1 VNPNELTAW
10 IQVAQV
16 LAGIGIQ
23 VADKIKALIHTAQP
37 TLSDAELDAAYA
49 AILADDNVRAA
60 FADKASQA

>member
-23 VADKIKALIHTAQP
+23 VADKIKSLIHTAQP
-37 TLSDAELDAAYA
+37 NLTDADLDAAYA
-49 AILADDNVRAA
+49 AILADDAVRAA
-60 FADKASQA
+60 FADKASQS